1 MIKIIIYCFFISISC
16 AQIFSHYDYVGS
28 KSISMSGSIT
38 SGPGGTWSIF
48 HNPSQLAD
56 LHHLQV
62 VSGYS
67 EIFGLSFLP
76 YYHAG
81 FLYKGWAINMEQ
93 LSTSIYDIELSSE
106 TAIGLSKGIYI
117 QKDKN
122 SSISLG
128 SRFNFYYYDLG
139 KSAGVTGDGELGS
152 ELGSDFAFGIDLGLQ
167 ASLKGRHYF
176 AVYYQNINNPMIGMG
191 FGGELPRSL
200 SMGISYY
207 PYEALLTSL
216 DINQLIGSDSQQ
228 VRFGIEYH
236 LFNNFILRT
245 GVQNNSS
252 RFSGGFVLSLQTLN
266 IEYGFITHHIM
277 PITHQVSISF
287 WLNK

>member
-1 MIKIIIYCFFISISC
+1 M
-16 AQIFSHYDYVGS
+16 
-28 KSISMSGSIT
+28 
-38 SGPGGTWSIF
+38 
-48 HNPSQLAD
+48 
-56 LHHLQV
+56 
-62 VSGYS
+62 
-67 EIFGLSFLP
+67 GL
-76 YYHAG
+76 
-81 FLYKGWAINMEQ
+81 
-93 LSTSIYDIELSSE
+93 
-106 TAIGLSKGIYI
+106 
-117 QKDKN
+117 
-122 SSISLG
+122 
-128 SRFNFYYYDLG
+128 
-139 KSAGVTGDGELGS
+139 
-152 ELGSDFAFGIDLGLQ
+152 
-167 ASLKGRHYF
+167 
-176 AVYYQNINNPMIGMG
+176 
-191 FGGELPRSL
+191 GGELPRSL

-236 LFNNFILRT
+236 LFDNFILRT